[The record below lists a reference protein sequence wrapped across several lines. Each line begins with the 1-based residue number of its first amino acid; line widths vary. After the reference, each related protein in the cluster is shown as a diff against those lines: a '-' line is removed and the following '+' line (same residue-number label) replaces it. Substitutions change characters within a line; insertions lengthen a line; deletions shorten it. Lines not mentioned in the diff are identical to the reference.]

1 MFAPTL
7 FGRGSRSRSLVVRTI
22 ASGILFLLMVPSGLG
37 ATYSADVL
45 TVSDAQAVTR
55 GDFVRAAVKTLE
67 IETGKATPMP
77 GVPTSLAPYARAAD
91 NKKALAVF
99 GTAFDPA
106 KPITRGQAIQV
117 LAALTGLAP
126 AKELTAKYADVKT
139 PEARAAVSL
148 AVEFGWLRP
157 TSTRIF
163 GMDRT
168 LNGREAR
175 MLLQRLVRSLPQ
187 ENHENS
193 GLVPIKVRVNSV
205 PTPVPKSDVLEAVW
219 NLLND
224 QYLYRDRIDAEKASN
239 KAIQG
244 LVDSLNDPY
253 TVYLPRS
260 SSQRLQNQLK
270 GEVEGIGAT
279 VEQTGGLLRIVT
291 PLPGSPAE
299 KAGLQ
304 PKDQILTADGMTLGN
319 LSLDDAVSH
328 IRGPKGSK
336 VLLRVRR
343 DGVEFDVTVT
353 RDTVRIPEIDV
364 TYQDDIAI
372 VKIYQFGQTT
382 DSGLRAK
389 LSEMMATKR
398 PKGLV
403 LDLRNNPGGLL
414 HAAQVTVGNFVPKGT
429 AYVSI
434 NSRGESHIEYTT
446 ETPTVDATVRM
457 VVLINKGSASAS
469 EIVAGALQDAKRATL
484 VGEKSYGKGTVQQ
497 LVEFNDGSSL
507 KLTIAEWKT
516 PLGRKIDGLG
526 IEPDVTIVKG
536 DRDDQMVKAV
546 EVLRR

>member
-1 MFAPTL
+1 MFASTL

-22 ASGILFLLMVPSGLG
+22 ASGILFLSMAPSGLG
-37 ATYSADVL
+37 ATYTADVL
-45 TVSDAQAVTR
+45 TTADAQAVTR
-55 GDFVRAAVKTLE
+55 GDFVRAAVKTLG
-67 IETGKATPMP
+67 IETGKATPVP
-77 GVPTSLAPYARAAD
+77 GVPTSLAPYARVAD
-91 NKKALAVF
+91 SKKALAAF
-99 GTAFDPA
+99 GAAFDPA

-148 AVEFGWLRP
+148 AVEFGWLKP

-168 LNGREAR
+168 LSGREGR
-175 MLLQRLVRSLPQ
+175 LLLQRLVRSLPQ
-187 ENHENS
+187 ENHES
-193 GLVPIKVRVNSV
+193 TGLIPVKVRVNSV

-299 KAGLQ
+299 KAGLL
-304 PKDQILTADGMTLGN
+304 PKDQILSADGMTLGN

-353 RDTVRIPEIDV
+353 RETVRIPEIEV

-398 PKGLV
+398 LKGLV

-434 NSRGESHIEYTT
+434 NSRGESHIDYTT

-457 VVLINKGSASAS
+457 VVLVNKGSASAS

-516 PLGRKIDGLG
+516 PLGRKIDALG
-526 IEPDVTIVKG
+526 IEPDVTLAKG

-546 EVLRR
+546 EILRR